1 MTDFDTRLRQGLSE
15 EDRAFLHD
23 LEDGR
28 GLFTQMGDTFRGPMS
43 FWTGFAF
50 LISLVFFGLT
60 LYSGCRLW
68 GAEDVQGERLWLA
81 VFIWSSIA
89 VGMTKIWFWLRMN
102 HLSTL
107 RELKKIELRLARMGE
122 GPRG

>member
-1 MTDFDTRLRQGLSE
+1 MTEFDERLREGLSE
-15 EDRAFLHD
+15 DDRAFLRD

-43 FWTGFAF
+43 FWTGFAV

-60 LYSGCRLW
+60 LYSGWQLV
-68 GAEDVQGERLWLA
+68 GAASFQDGAIWLA
-81 VFIWSSIA
+81 VFTWSAIA

-102 HLSTL
+102 HLATL
-107 RELKKIELRLARMGE
+107 RELKKIELRIARLE
-122 GPRG
+122 PPRG